1 VNRPYFQCVHMSM
14 GEWIR
19 ADLSRIGQVA
29 GQISALGAE
38 FERATSL
45 VDGYEDALGSAQVA
59 AALDAFAG
67 NWAIHRGR
75 LVADLAQEAD
85 LARSAVAAYHGTDDQ
100 LAAALAKGGG

>member
-1 VNRPYFQCVHMSM
+1 MGM

-29 GQISALGAE
+29 GQVSALGAE
-38 FERATSL
+38 FERATAL
-45 VDGYEDALGSAQVA
+45 VDGYEDALGSAPLA
-59 AALDAFAG
+59 AALAAFAG

-75 LVADLAQEAD
+75 LVADLTQEAD

-100 LAAALAKGGG
+100 LAAALSRQQGGG

>member
-1 VNRPYFQCVHMSM
+1 M

-45 VDGYEDALGSAQVA
+45 VDGYADALGSAQVA
-59 AALDAFAG
+59 AALNAFASD
-67 NWAIHRGR
+67 WVIHRQR
-75 LVADLAQEAD
+75 LVADLNQEAD

-100 LAAALAKGGG
+100 LATALARQQGGG

>member
-1 VNRPYFQCVHMSM
+1 MGM

-45 VDGYEDALGSAQVA
+45 VDGYADALGSAQVA
-59 AALDAFAG
+59 AALASFAG

-75 LVADLAQEAD
+75 LVADLTQEAN

-100 LAAALAKGGG
+100 LAAALARQQGGG

>member
-1 VNRPYFQCVHMSM
+1 M

-19 ADLSRIGQVA
+19 ADLTRIGQVA
-29 GQISALGAE
+29 GQVSALGAE

-45 VDGYEDALGSAQVA
+45 VDGYADALGSAQVT
-59 AALDAFAG
+59 AALDVFAS

-100 LAAALAKGGG
+100 LAAALSKQQGGG